1 MVGGLLF
8 GQSLQEPALPETL
21 PLVAD
26 GFFPTLVESPLLRG
40 AYNARSYGGTGNG
53 VGPDNRLQTAT
64 DIFPYEQAAS
74 NFYERNPGVFANM
87 DRALGVFLPYDAWT
101 LESERLRHTALT
113 FDANLGILTRSFS
126 PDLATIKAGPLY
138 FDLLYLG
145 AGAIWSDYNGNNGPQ
160 KTDGF
165 ISNVNMGVRGLLRIT
180 DTIYFS
186 LAAQLMYLPGT
197 NEFAFSL
204 GNGTGSAFVANLSYG
219 DSIGPWSVTFSDNFI
234 GRPGIN
240 FVAHTSEPGSEQAGR
255 YYYGIRQSSARNGNF
270 YTQNGAFFS
279 NKVGF
284 SASRLVLGGQ
294 WRFWSQLYHTDFWQT
309 FDFTNHG
316 QREHLGLALG
326 YEGSIIPFAP
336 RFNYDAYTFDKFNS
350 IRHQIGVQFTGRL
363 TENINW
369 TGGVGYGF
377 ATGST
382 SKNSKSN
389 RFFWNMQFNHTIT
402 ARTLHSL
409 AFGEGF
415 FTNDYSNDAL
425 TARYLNYRITHSFAR
440 NLQAT
445 VFAQISDREN
455 TVSVGSLEGGNS
467 TSRAGGGATLT
478 YQPLDFTSINAQAVY
493 NTSLKPA
500 NTYDYWVWRISI
512 NQQLGMRLTGNIFY
526 QYLENSFGQTS
537 FSEHAIGV
545 SLRRYF

>member
-1 MVGGLLF
+1 MVGGSLF
-8 GQSLQEPALPETL
+8 GQPLQEPALPESL

-40 AYNARSYGGTGNG
+40 AYNARSNGGAVNG

-64 DIFPYEQAAS
+64 GIFPYEQSTS

-87 DRALGVFLPYDAWT
+87 DRALGVFLPHDAWT

-113 FDANLGILTRSFS
+113 FDANMGLLTRSFS

-138 FDLLYLG
+138 FDLLYFG
-145 AGAIWSDYNGNNGPQ
+145 IGAIWSDYNGNNGPQ

-165 ISNVNMGVRGLLRIT
+165 ISNVNTGVRGLLRIT

-204 GNGTGSAFVANLSYG
+204 GNGSGSALVANLSYG
-219 DSIGPWSVTFSDNFI
+219 DSIGPWSVMFYDNFS

-240 FVAHTSEPGSEQAGR
+240 FLPHTTEPGSDQAGR
-255 YYYGIRQSSARNGNF
+255 YYYGIRQSSSRTGNF
-270 YTQNGAFFS
+270 YTQGGAFFS
-279 NKVGF
+279 NRIGF

-294 WRFWSQLYHTDFWQT
+294 WRFWSQLNHVDFWRT
-309 FDFTNHG
+309 FDFTNHS

-336 RFNYDAYTFDKFNS
+336 RFYYDAYSFDKLKS
-350 IRHQIGVQFTGRL
+350 IRHQFGVRFTGRL

-369 TGGVGYGF
+369 TGGAGYGF
-377 ATGST
+377 ATGSG
-382 SKNSKSN
+382 SRNSRSG
-389 RFFWNMQFNHTIT
+389 FLWHMQFSHTIT
-402 ARTLHSL
+402 AKTLHSL

-415 FTNDYSNDAL
+415 FANDYSNDAF
-425 TARYLNYRITHSFAR
+425 TTRYLNYRISHSFAR
-440 NLQAT
+440 NLRAS

-455 TVSVGSLEGGNS
+455 TYSVGSIEGGNS

-478 YQPLDFTSINAQAVY
+478 YQPLDFTSINASAVY

-500 NTYDYWVWRISI
+500 NTYDYWVWRLSI

-526 QYLENSFGQTS
+526 QYVENSSGPGS